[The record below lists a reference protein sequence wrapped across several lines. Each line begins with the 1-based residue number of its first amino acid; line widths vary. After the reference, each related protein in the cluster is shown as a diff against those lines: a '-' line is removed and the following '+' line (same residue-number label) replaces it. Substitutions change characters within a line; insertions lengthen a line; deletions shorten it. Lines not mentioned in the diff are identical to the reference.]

1 MNKNAYLAFMLL
13 FTFITFGLVG
23 CGGGDSGGVAGD
35 GSAPAGPVLPDRA
48 AHSIKYSWSI
58 TNAIENLGAGLYRRV
73 GTVKVEDIDGGAVSD
88 GTVVNLNIIDSIIA
102 TGVITAAGG
111 DSIVGPVLTDM
122 APTQGDWATALPQF
136 DAAEITRNSAQ
147 RDILPGD
154 SVLLFNADEED
165 KIRTIGTTVLSN
177 NTLTVSSAFSGI
189 YPNATY
195 GNAQYVVGASLLGAE
210 IAGEDS
216 DGNLTT
222 GKAYT
227 VNGFA
232 TFKITY
238 PANINTIN
246 VGCGNVPAVDA
257 RYAPL
262 GSADVHVFSSVN
274 SSVTTVS
281 TDFCFSPISGGTIEL
296 IPTVIASTS
305 PISLRV
311 RDGGDTIPVP
321 YTGVSVSVVYK
332 TNTGGLSV
340 TPDAGSYT
348 TNAYGFA
355 TPTLTVAG
363 GASSDEATVT
373 FIANGTAVGVVTVE
387 IP

>member
-1 MNKNAYLAFMLL
+1 MKLKIDVFLPLL
-13 FTFITFGLVG
+13 FAASSVALVG

-35 GSAPAGPVLPDRA
+35 GSTQVGPVLPDRA
-48 AHSIKYSWSI
+48 AHSIKFSWSI
-58 TNAIENLGAGLYRRV
+58 TNAIENLGGGLYRRI

-102 TGVITAAGG
+102 TGAITAAGG
-111 DSIVGPVLTDM
+111 DSIVGSILTDM
-122 APTQGDWATALPQF
+122 APTRGDWATALPQF

-177 NTLTVSSAFSGI
+177 NTLTVSSAFAGI

-195 GNAQYVVGASLLGAE
+195 DNAQYVVGASLLGAE

-227 VNGFA
+227 VDGFA

-262 GSADVHVFSSVN
+262 GSADVYIFASVN

-281 TDFCFSPISGGTIEL
+281 ADFCFPPISGGTIEL
-296 IPTVIASTS
+296 LPAEISSTS

-321 YTGVSVSVVYK
+321 YTGISVSVVYK
-332 TNTGGLSV
+332 TNTGGLTV
-340 TPDAGSYT
+340 TPNANSYT
-348 TNAYGFA
+348 TNANGFA

-363 GASSDEATVT
+363 GAQSDEATVT
-373 FIANGTAVGVVTVE
+373 FTANGSAVGVVKVK